1 MSELN
6 PLETQ
11 LRSWTPRRPSPGL
24 KARLFGGR
32 QRPRTEARLSL
43 GWLAP
48 VTACL
53 LLLFVTFNQTGG
65 GLAGVSAT
73 AGQGPIVAM
82 TLSNVSLA
90 AYLPGSFP
98 YERNALPAD
107 TFEWTNTSRSP
118 SSIASFPL
126 SKTND
131 TKR

>member
-1 MSELN
+1 MNELN

-11 LRSWTPRRPSPGL
+11 LRSWTPRRPSQGL
-24 KARLFGGR
+24 KTRLFGNPSR
-32 QRPRTEARLSL
+32 AEARSRLAPV
-43 GWLAP
+43 WLAP
-48 VTACL
+48 ATACL

-65 GLAGVSAT
+65 GLARVAVSSV
-73 AGQGPIVAM
+73 QGPMVAM

-98 YERNALPAD
+98 YQQNVVPAN
-107 TFEWTNTSRSP
+107 TFEWTNTSRSL
-118 SSIASFPL
+118 SSMASFPL

>member
-1 MSELN
+1 MSEWN

-11 LRSWTPRRPSPGL
+11 LRSWTPRRPSQGL
-24 KARLFGGR
+24 KARLFGR
-32 QRPRTEARLSL
+32 RPLPRAGARLSL

-48 VTACL
+48 ATACL

-65 GLAGVSAT
+65 GLSVTSP
-73 AGQGPIVAM
+73 QGPIVAM